1 MSKQILYTIGE
12 TAKICNLTTQ
22 QLRYYDKQGILSPS
36 YRDENTGYRYYT
48 ENQFPVLVFLY
59 DLRRIGL
66 SNDSIRSLMEHRD
79 PNRFAQELAK
89 CLSDID
95 AEIKACLQKYNHV
108 VKTLLRTNDALSY
121 LRDSRRDN
129 SIFINYDISL
139 IRVPVSKIL
148 YTRYPSDWRAQN
160 SPVFA
165 QRFAEVNKLVEERRL
180 VSDGTKMAI
189 LYHGALKQFSQE
201 DGDVTGDYEVATGL
215 DKSQKVHPQDN
226 VRSFGG
232 FEAVS
237 AIHVGPFNE
246 ADRVYRAMYDWAADR
261 GIDLEDT
268 AIEEYWI
275 NSFVSDKKESY
286 VYRIY
291 IPVKGSII

>member
-1 MSKQILYTIGE
+1 MSQQLYTIGE
-12 TAKICNLTTQ
+12 TARICNLSTQ

-36 YRDENTGYRYYT
+36 YRDKDTGYRYYT

-59 DLRRIGL
+59 DLKRIGL

-79 PNRFAQELAK
+79 ANLFAQELTK

-121 LRDSRRDN
+121 LRDSRPE
-129 SIFINYDISL
+129 SELLINQDISL

-165 QRFAEVNKLVEERRL
+165 QRFAEINKLAEEKRL
-180 VSDGTKMAI
+180 ISDGTKMAI
-189 LYHGALKQFSQE
+189 LHHGALKQFS
-201 DGDVTGDYEVATGL
+201 DSTVDATGDYEVATRL
-215 DKSQKVHPQDN
+215 DKAQDLQPQDN
-226 VRSFGG
+226 IRSFGG

-237 AIHVGPFNE
+237 AIHVGAFTTG
-246 ADRVYRAMYDWAADR
+246 DRIYQAMYAWAESH
-261 GIDLEDT
+261 GLELEDT
-268 AIEEYWI
+268 
-275 NSFVSDKKESY
+275 S
-286 VYRIY
+286 
-291 IPVKGSII
+291 IPLKGSII

>member
-1 MSKQILYTIGE
+1 MDQRLYTVGE
-12 TAKICNLTTQ
+12 TAKICNLSTQ

-36 YRDENTGYRYYT
+36 YRDKNTGYRYYT
-48 ENQFPVLVFLY
+48 ENQFPVLAFLY
-59 DLRRIGL
+59 DLKRIGL

-79 PNRFAQELAK
+79 ASLFAQELTK
-89 CLSDID
+89 CLSNID
-95 AEIKACLQKYNHV
+95 EEIKACLEKYNYV

-121 LRDSRRDN
+121 LRESHPDN
-129 SIFINYDISL
+129 RLPVSYDISL
-139 IRVPVSKIL
+139 IRVPISEIL

-165 QRFAEVNKLVEERRL
+165 QRFAEINKLVEEHKL

-189 LYHGALKQFSQE
+189 LHHGALKQFSE
-201 DGDVTGDYEVATGL
+201 ADGNTIGDYEVATRL
-215 DKSQKVHPQDN
+215 EHSKDLQPRDH

-237 AIHVGPFNE
+237 AIHVGAFTD
-246 ADRVYRAMYDWAADR
+246 ADRIYHAMYAWAEDR
-261 GIDLEDT
+261 GLELEDT
-268 AIEEYWI
+268 SVEEYWI
-275 NSFVSDKKESY
+275 NSFVSDKKENY

-291 IPVKGSII
+291 IPLRGSII

>member
-1 MSKQILYTIGE
+1 MDQRLYTVGE
-12 TAKICNLTTQ
+12 TAKICNLSTQ

-36 YRDENTGYRYYT
+36 YRDKNTGYRYYT
-48 ENQFPVLVFLY
+48 ENQFPVLAFLY
-59 DLRRIGL
+59 DLKRIGL

-79 PNRFAQELAK
+79 ASLFAQELTK
-89 CLSDID
+89 CLSNID
-95 AEIKACLQKYNHV
+95 EEIKACLEKYNYV

-121 LRDSRRDN
+121 LRESHPDN
-129 SIFINYDISL
+129 RLPVSHDISL
-139 IRVPVSKIL
+139 IRVPISEIL

-165 QRFAEVNKLVEERRL
+165 QRFAEINKLVEEHKL

-189 LYHGALKQFSQE
+189 LHHGALKQFSE
-201 DGDVTGDYEVATGL
+201 ADGNTIGDSEVATRL
-215 DKSQKVHPQDN
+215 EHSKDLQPRDH

-237 AIHVGPFNE
+237 AIHVGAFTD
-246 ADRVYRAMYDWAADR
+246 ADRIYHAMYAWAEDR
-261 GIDLEDT
+261 GLELEDT
-268 AIEEYWI
+268 SVEEYWI
-275 NSFVSDKKESY
+275 NSFVSDKKENY

-291 IPVKGSII
+291 IPLRGSII

>member
-1 MSKQILYTIGE
+1 MSTQKLYTIGE
-12 TAKICNLTTQ
+12 TAKICNLSTQ

-36 YRDENTGYRYYT
+36 YRDRKTGYRYYT

-59 DLRRIGL
+59 DLKRIGL

-79 PNRFAQELAK
+79 ASLFALELTK

-121 LRDSRRDN
+121 LRDTRFDSN
-129 SIFINYDISL
+129 IFINHNISL

-148 YTRYPSDWRAQN
+148 FTRYPSDWRAQN

-165 QRFAEVNKLVEERRL
+165 QRFSEINKLAEERRL

-189 LYHGALKQFSQE
+189 LHHGALKQFSE
-201 DGDVTGDYEVATGL
+201 DPGDATGDYEVATRL
-215 DKSQKVHPQDN
+215 DKDQDLQPQDN
-226 VRSFGG
+226 IRSFGG

-237 AIHVGPFNE
+237 TIHVGSFAD
-246 ADRVYRAMYDWAADR
+246 ADRVYHAMYDWAYSR
-261 GIDLEDT
+261 GLDLEDT
-268 AIEEYWI
+268 SIEEYWI
-275 NSFVSDKKESY
+275 NSFVSDKKEHY
-286 VYRIY
+286 VYRIF
-291 IPVKGSII
+291 IPLKGSRI